1 MGLGLYTHFPWCVRK
16 CPYCDF
22 NSHPL
27 RGELD
32 ETGYVSRLIEDF
44 KKEVDSTRENINTI
58 YLGGGT
64 PSLFSA
70 KALGRFLKSV
80 DRQNISEITMEVNPG
95 ALEHESFDAY
105 LDAGITRI
113 SIGVQ
118 SFDPQQLD
126 NLGRVHTA
134 DDASKAAEN
143 ALGAG
148 FDSVNLDL
156 MFGLPGQSLDAAM
169 IDLDHAISFGADHL
183 SWYQLTI
190 EPRTEFH
197 RRPPML
203 ASADLRADMSNT
215 GRRLL
220 QESAYSQYEVSAF
233 SRDGSR
239 CLHNL
244 NYWRFGDY
252 FGIGAG
258 AHGKTE
264 RYGKIIRTM
273 KPRQPRLYLSGTS
286 TQCVEVPPDELPVEF
301 MMNALRLTG
310 GVETSLFSQKTGL
323 SYEVISDVVDR
334 LVSWELMQPNRLQTT
349 DRGYAQLDSVVGQF
363 LT

>member
-27 RGELD
+27 RGEYD
-32 ETGYVSRLIEDF
+32 ETGYVSRINEDF
-44 KKEVDSTRENINTI
+44 KQEVYKTRENINTI

-148 FDSVNLDL
+148 FDSVNLAL

-169 IDLDHAISFGADHL
+169 IDLEHAISFGADHL

-203 ASADLRADMSNT
+203 ASDDLRADMSNT

-220 QESAYSQYEVSAF
+220 QESDYSQYEVSAF

-264 RYGKIIRTM
+264 RYVKIIRTK

-349 DRGYAQLDSVVGQF
+349 DRGYAQQDSVVGQF